1 MDNVM
6 LANPL
11 ATEQTAEN
19 TRQMPPATQRGCATS
34 QAMSPLTFLF
44 LCVFFAFAHA
54 APLVKRIVVDPPIT
68 SPTASTVWTVGD
80 KVNVTWDASI
90 VPSGNFTGKLVLGA
104 QTSDSE
110 NLQLACRISAIV
122 CVFVEWVA
130 GWHRDCLGHLLFA
143 CEADSIL
150 SADNPL
156 ADDFDL
162 HSGTVEITVP
172 NVASGTNYI
181 VVLFGDS
188 GNASP
193 QFTIS
198 GGSSSS
204 AAPSSTVS
212 EATSTAPSSSVTP
225 TARAS
230 TPAAAPSETSDAP
243 PAPPTS
249 AAPTSTPPTSV
260 GSSSASSPTSS
271 SRAVSPAQDQGAA
284 SGALS
289 THANAL
295 TMSAVAGLS
304 MVLMFAL

>member
-1 MDNVM
+1 
-6 LANPL
+6 
-11 ATEQTAEN
+11 
-19 TRQMPPATQRGCATS
+19 
-34 QAMSPLTFLF
+34 MSPLTFLF

-54 APLVKRIVVDPPIT
+54 APFVKRIVVDPPIT

-110 NLQLACRISAIV
+110 NLQL
-122 CVFVEWVA
+122 
-130 GWHRDCLGHLLFA
+130 
-143 CEADSIL
+143 
-150 SADNPL
+150 DNPL
-156 ADDFDL
+156 ADAFDL

-204 AAPSSTVS
+204 PLFVCHAHCSRPN
-212 EATSTAPSSSVTP
+212 
-225 TARAS
+225 
-230 TPAAAPSETSDAP
+230 
-243 PAPPTS
+243 
-249 AAPTSTPPTSV
+249 
-260 GSSSASSPTSS
+260 GSI
-271 SRAVSPAQDQGAA
+271 V
-284 SGALS
+284 LS
-289 THANAL
+289 N
-295 TMSAVAGLS
+295 S
-304 MVLMFAL
+304 